1 MSAPVSHDPL
11 VVNTQDGSCWTRRAL
26 TRSGGGLYALA
37 EVRGDVPDLVLVT
50 LKELA
55 EIGLRSMAD
64 ALPMP
69 AGPVL
74 EAPVEDVTAQVR
86 KLRNLLAGQRA
97 AVEDPHDSPL
107 HHAYRVPRDLPELGG
122 AR

>member
-1 MSAPVSHDPL
+1 MSAPVSRDPL
-11 VVNTQDGSCWTRRAL
+11 VVNTQDGNCWTRRAV
-26 TRSGGGLYALA
+26 RRDGGGLYALA

-55 EIGLRSMAD
+55 ELGLRSMAD

-69 AGPVL
+69 MGPVL
-74 EAPVEDVTAQVR
+74 QEPAEDVTPQVQ
-86 KLRNLLAGQRA
+86 KLRALLAGQRE

-107 HHAYRVPRDLPELGG
+107 HHSYRVPRDLPRLGD
-122 AR
+122 AS